1 MVYVVRGHESVQ
13 AQLSFEAD
21 VFFKQSCADS
31 PVWFNEI
38 SSISLQLKN
47 ERGEFLID
55 APMGLKIRPIPHR
68 KVGLKLNL
76 LVS

>member
-55 APMGLKIRPIPHR
+55 APKIRPIPHR
-68 KVGLKLNL
+68 KVGLKLKL